1 MDILDI
7 LDVEILDHFYIKDIK
22 DIHYYFTHIK
32 DIMIW
37 LVVEPPL

>member
-22 DIHYYFTHIK
+22 DIHYFILPTLRI
-32 DIMIW
+32 
-37 LVVEPPL
+37 L